1 MAMRIFLEIEGV
13 DGESKLLDKAV
24 DLLSYSFSMNRPS
37 TAHLGSGG
45 SGGDLTASDFMFT
58 HNLDAASNGIRQY
71 MVDGKQDFTCTLT
84 VQKPTKDKVVTLK
97 YEMKNCMFT
106 STDIAGGPSDDTVME
121 NVSLAYSS
129 VDFAYTPEEEDGS
142 AGSEMACSIDL
153 EAGGLA

>member
-13 DGESKLLDKAV
+13 DGESKLLEGAV
-24 DLLSYSFSMNRPS
+24 DLMSYSFSMSRPS

-45 SGGDLTASDFMFT
+45 SGGDLTVSDFVFT

-71 MVDGKQDFTCTLT
+71 MVDGKQDFACKLT
-84 VQKPTKDKVVTLK
+84 VVKPTKDKVETLK
-97 YEMKNCMFT
+97 YDMKNCMFT
-106 STDIAGGPSDDTVME
+106 SVVVSGGPADDVVME
-121 NVSLAYSS
+121 DVSLAYSS

-142 AGSEMACSIDL
+142 AGSEMACTIDI